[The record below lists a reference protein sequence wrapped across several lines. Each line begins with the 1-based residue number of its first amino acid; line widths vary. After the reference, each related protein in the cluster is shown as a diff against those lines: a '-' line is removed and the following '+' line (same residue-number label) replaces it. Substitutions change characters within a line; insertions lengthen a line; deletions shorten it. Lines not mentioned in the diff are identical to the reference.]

1 VKPPRFIHVGPYEYS
16 VHTDAAAVAELDSG
30 DDGSCDFHDV
40 RITVNPARPEQVQRD
55 TLLHE
60 VLHAIGALT
69 GLRRDLGE
77 EAEERVVE
85 RLSSNLL
92 DTLRRN
98 PELVEY
104 LLS

>member
-1 VKPPRFIHVGPYEYS
+1 MKPPRFIHVGPYEYS
-16 VHTDAAAVAELDSG
+16 VDQGTVAVAALDAG

-69 GLRRDLGE
+69 GLRAELGD
-77 EAEERVVE
+77 EAEERVVS
-85 RLSSNLL
+85 RLGSALL